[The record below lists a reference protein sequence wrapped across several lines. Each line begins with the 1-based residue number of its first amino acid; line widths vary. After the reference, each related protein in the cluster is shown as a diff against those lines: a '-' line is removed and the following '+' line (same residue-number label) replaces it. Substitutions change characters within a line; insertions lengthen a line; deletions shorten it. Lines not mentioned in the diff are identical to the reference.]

1 MRREVVAQLLR
12 NSILQGPTGGSV
24 QFGRHLEIMHVEI
37 ERRPSRDSELY
48 SFYVCNSRVG
58 EKYRSA
64 FSVRLLAMRFAV
76 TRSRL
81 DNIDQA
87 GTSAETVTRPGASLW
102 GGGDCGVYPC
112 EAGVPKGIRTPV
124 TAVKGRCPRPLD
136 DGDPSG
142 YRHAEAACAVRSVV
156 EVSGIEP
163 LTSCMPC
170 KRSPS

>member
-112 EAGVPKGIRTPV
+112 EAGVPKGISRYSHLDCQYFSELVSSGVEAVATWF
-124 TAVKGRCPRPLD
+124 TARC
-136 DGDPSG
+136 SG
-142 YRHAEAACAVRSVV
+142 A
-156 EVSGIEP
+156 
-163 LTSCMPC
+163 
-170 KRSPS
+170 